1 MISFLSGFES
11 KEERRKFSLLA
22 IVFSFT
28 IGVYW
33 LFRPVKDGVFLTMV
47 GIDWQPIVKIMS
59 VFVVIPIVFIYSKLV
74 DRFPRHKLLY
84 GLSVF
89 YAIATVIFA
98 FLILNPTIGIANT
111 ETSPWRILGWSWY
124 LFVESFGSVMVALF
138 WSFVADT
145 TTPDSAKRGYSLI
158 ALGGQLGGLIGPFA
172 GGYIADNYGTGN
184 ALLFGAAGLLALTF
198 SVWYYMSSM
207 PKAEMH
213 GFGSGHGKPLESKP
227 GETKPKPGFGE
238 GLRLLLTKP
247 YLLGIFA
254 VVSFYEIIV
263 TILDFHFKALASQQ
277 YIGDALTSY
286 LSQYAMWTNGV
297 ALASLLLGA
306 GAVGRKLGLTRT
318 LLLLPILVGLAVF
331 ILNLFPILS
340 VAFALMVVS
349 KGINYALNQPA
360 KEQLYIPTSKDSK
373 YKAKAWIDMF
383 GSRSSKGLGSI
394 ITGSRGF
401 VAPEVFMIITAAASF
416 GMIGVWI
423 FAALFL
429 GRTHAKAVK
438 EDRLVC

>member
-11 KEERRKFSLLA
+11 KQERRKFSLLA
-22 IVFSFT
+22 VVFSLT

-47 GIDWQPIVKIMS
+47 GTDWQPLVKILS
-59 VFVVIPIVFIYSKLV
+59 FFVVVPIVFIYSKLV

-98 FLILNPTIGIANT
+98 FLILNPVIGIANT
-111 ETSPWRILGWSWY
+111 EASPWRLLGWTWY

-158 ALGGQLGGLIGPFA
+158 ALGGQLGGLMGPFA
-172 GGYIADNYGTGN
+172 GGYIADHYGTGS
-184 ALLFGAAGLLALTF
+184 ALLFGAAGLIALTV
-198 SVWYYMSSM
+198 SVWYYMRSM
-207 PKAEMH
+207 PKTEMQ
-213 GFGSGHGKPLESKP
+213 GFAAHGKPLESKP
-227 GETKPKPGFGE
+227 GEVKSKPGFGE

-263 TILDFHFKALASQQ
+263 TILDYQFKVLAAQQ
-277 YIGDALTSY
+277 YTGDALTSY
-286 LSQYAMWTNGV
+286 LSQFAMWTNGV

-318 LLLLPILVGLAVF
+318 LLLLPILIAVAVLVMSF
-331 ILNLFPILS
+331 SPVLHI
-340 VAFALMVVS
+340 AFMIMVIS

-394 ITGSRGF
+394 VNGF
-401 VAPEVFMIITAAASF
+401 KGIAGAEMFMIISAAASL

-429 GRTHAKAVK
+429 GRTHAQAVK

>member
-22 IVFSFT
+22 LVFSFT

-47 GIDWQPIVKIMS
+47 GIDWQPIVKILS
-59 VFVVIPIVFIYSKLV
+59 LFVVIPIVLIYSKLV

-84 GLSVF
+84 GLSLF
-89 YAIATVIFA
+89 YAVTTIIFA
-98 FLILNPTIGIANT
+98 FLILNPVIGIENT
-111 ETSPWRILGWSWY
+111 EASPWRLLGWSWY

-158 ALGGQLGGLIGPFA
+158 ALGGQLGGLVGPLA
-172 GGYIADNYGTGN
+172 GGFIADKYGTGN
-184 ALLFGAAGLLALTF
+184 ALVFGAAGLVALTV
-198 SVWYYMSSM
+198 SVWYYMRSM
-207 PKAEMH
+207 PKSEMH
-213 GFGSGHGKPLESKP
+213 GFTAHGKPLESKP
-227 GETKPKPGFGE
+227 GETKSKPGFTE
-238 GLRLLLTKP
+238 GLRLLLAKP
-247 YLLGIFA
+247 YLLGILA

-263 TILDFHFKALASQQ
+263 TILDFQFKALAKAQ
-277 YIGDALTSY
+277 YTGDALTSY
-286 LSQYAMWTNGV
+286 LSEYAVWTNGV
-297 ALASLLLGA
+297 ALVSLLLGA
-306 GAVGRKLGLTRT
+306 GALGRKLGLTKT
-318 LLLLPILVGLAVF
+318 LLLLPILVAAAV
-331 ILNLFPILS
+331 ITLNLHPILS
-340 VAFALMVVS
+340 VAFAVMVIS

-383 GSRSSKGLGSI
+383 GSRSSKGLGSVV
-394 ITGSRGF
+394 TASKGL
-401 VAPEVFMIITAAASF
+401 VTTEMFMIITATASF
-416 GMIGVWI
+416 GMIAVWI

-429 GRTHAKAVK
+429 GRTHAQAVK

>member
-22 IVFSFT
+22 AVFSLT

-47 GIDWQPIVKIMS
+47 GTDWQPLVKILS
-59 VFVVIPIVFIYSKLV
+59 FFVVVPIVFIYSKLV
-74 DRFPRHKLLY
+74 DRYPRHKLLY

-89 YAIATVIFA
+89 YAVATVGFA
-98 FLILNPTIGIANT
+98 FLILNPVIGIANT
-111 ETSPWRILGWSWY
+111 EASPWRILGWTWY

-158 ALGGQLGGLIGPFA
+158 ALGGQLGGLMGPLA
-172 GGYIADNYGTGN
+172 GGYIADHYGTGS
-184 ALLFGAAGLLALTF
+184 ALLFGAAGLIALTF
-198 SVWYYMSSM
+198 SVWYYMNSM
-207 PKAEMH
+207 PKSEMH
-213 GFGSGHGKPLESKP
+213 GFAAHGKPLESKP
-227 GETKPKPGFGE
+227 GEVKHKPGFGE

-247 YLLGIFA
+247 YLLGIFT

-263 TILDFHFKALASQQ
+263 TILDFQFKVLAAKT
-277 YIGDALTSY
+277 YTGDALTSY
-286 LSQYAMWTNGV
+286 LSEFAMWTNGV
-297 ALASLLLGA
+297 ALLSLLLGA
-306 GAVGRKLGLTRT
+306 GAVGRRLGLTKT
-318 LLLLPILVGLAVF
+318 LLLLPILIAGAVLTMSFNPVLNIAFF
-331 ILNLFPILS
+331 I
-340 VAFALMVVS
+340 MVMC

-383 GSRSSKGLGSI
+383 GSRSSKGLGSMVNAFKGI
-394 ITGSRGF
+394 AGPEIF
-401 VAPEVFMIITAAASF
+401 VLISATASL

-429 GRTHAKAVK
+429 GRTHAQAVK